1 VDPTVEGPTVDELRA
16 VFLARDFADGEIG
29 SCGLVATIPLA
40 AMRLAQLTHA
50 PNLQLAMEG
59 AANPSPRY
67 LFEVPVD
74 PEAHREGEAIL
85 DLYDLFV
92 NSERGID
99 FWFMSGI
106 QIDRLGNL
114 NVHKI
119 GGTRERP
126 GFRGPGIGNTSVAMT
141 SKRWY
146 AYPGSHT
153 PRVFVEKVDFVTTL
167 GSGCRAI
174 PGYGEGCRYVLS
186 NLAILDFEEM
196 TGAMRLRHVMPGVTV
211 EQVQA
216 ATGFALLLHDEVTE
230 VPAPTAQELRLL
242 REVVDPRGALRR
254 R

>member
-1 VDPTVEGPTVDELRA
+1 VEPTIDELRA
-16 VFLARDFADGEIG
+16 VFLARDITDGEIG
-29 SCGLVATIPLA
+29 SCGLAATIPLA
-40 AMRLAQLTHA
+40 AMRLAQALHA
-50 PNLQLAMEG
+50 PNLTLAMEG
-59 AANPSPRY
+59 AANPNPRY

-92 NSERGID
+92 NSEKGID

-106 QIDRLGNL
+106 QIDRFGNL
-114 NVHKI
+114 NVHMI

-126 GFRGPGIGNTSVAMT
+126 AFRGPGIGNTSVAMT

-146 AYPGSHT
+146 AYPNNHT

-167 GSGCRAI
+167 GSGARSR

-186 NLAILDFEEM
+186 NLAVLDFEEE
-196 TGAMRLRHVMPGVTV
+196 TGAMRLKHTMPGVSV

-216 ATGFALLLHDEVTE
+216 ATGFELLLHDEVTA
-230 VPAPTAQELRLL
+230 VPAPSDEELRLL
-242 REVVDPRGALRR
+242 REEIDPRGALRR
-254 R
+254 GAA

>member
-1 VDPTVEGPTVDELRA
+1 MEATVDELRA
-16 VFLARDFADGEIG
+16 VFLSHDIDDGEIG
-29 SCGLVATIPLA
+29 SCGLAATIPLA
-40 AMRLAQLTHA
+40 AMRLAQARHA
-50 PNLQLAMEG
+50 PNLTLAMEG
-59 AANPSPRY
+59 AANPNPRY

-92 NSERGID
+92 NSEKGID

-126 GFRGPGIGNTSVAMT
+126 AFRGPGIGNTSVAMT

-146 AYPGSHT
+146 AYPNSHS
-153 PRVFVEKVDFVTTL
+153 PRNFVETVDFVTTL
-167 GSGCRAI
+167 GSRAREI

-186 NLAILDFEEM
+186 NLAILDFDEVS
-196 TGAMRLRHVMPGVTV
+196 GAMRLKHTMPGVTPDA
-211 EQVQA
+211 VQA
-216 ATGFALLLHDEVTE
+216 ATGFELLRHDDVTD
-230 VPAPTAQELRLL
+230 VPAPDEDELRLL
-242 REVVDPRGALRR
+242 REVIDPRGTLRR
-254 R
+254 GAAG